1 MDPATSSIRF
11 GSFVLDPRAGEL
23 LKDGLRIKIQEK
35 PLRLLEALLARPAEV
50 VTRDE
55 LRALLWPA
63 DTFVDFEGG
72 LNTAI
77 NKVRAALGD
86 SADSPRFV
94 ETVGRRGYRF
104 IAPLEPAS
112 TTAPTPPASVEEW
125 SEPASPARS
134 RRGWF
139 LPAVGLAVLAAVVA
153 GVWIRRSR
161 STPAPIKSVAVLPF
175 ANFSGNP
182 DEEYFVDGMTEAL
195 ISDLAS
201 IRSLRV
207 IARQSVMRYKGSQ
220 TAVRQIAKDLNVD
233 AMVEGSAVRS
243 GTRVRLT
250 AQLIDARDESHLWT
264 RTFDRDMGDLLALQ
278 AEIARTIADGVRAV
292 LTPQE
297 RARLAQSRSANQEA
311 YDLYL
316 RGRYFF
322 NRRGGADTEGNLR
335 KAVSYFEQAIERDPG
350 FALAYASEAETW
362 GPLGFLAFV
371 SPAEAL
377 EPMKRNA
384 SRALEL
390 DGGLAEGHT
399 AMGACLAFHEW
410 DWAAAER
417 EFKRAIELNPRY
429 SVARAWYGLHLDNMG
444 RTDESL
450 SEARLALAEDPFN
463 IAHNARLAAALLSA
477 GHQEEALAQQRR
489 TVELDAQSQ
498 YAHNGLAILLAGTG
512 RYDEALEEYRNSGSR
527 SGAALAAALGG
538 RPDEARALLTELKA
552 APNGRY
558 RSPLVPA
565 GLHAALGEN
574 DAAFS
579 FLEEAFATR
588 VPALSQVKIDG
599 RWKPLRSDPRYA
611 DLLRRMKLP

>member
-1 MDPATSSIRF
+1 MDPAPRPLHF
-11 GSFVLDPRAGEL
+11 GPFELDPRAGEL
-23 LKDGLRIKIQEK
+23 HKDGLRVKIQEK

-50 VTRDE
+50 VTREE

-86 SADSPRFV
+86 SADNPRFV

-104 IAPLEPAS
+104 IAPLEHDAAFAAPAQ
-112 TTAPTPPASVEEW
+112 AVPKPV
-125 SEPASPARS
+125 RS
-134 RRGWF
+134 RPGGL
-139 LPAVGLAVLAAVVA
+139 LPSLVLAAAAA
-153 GVWIRRSR
+153 GVVGAWLWRARA
-161 STPAPIKSVAVLPF
+161 TPGPIKSVAVLPF

-207 IARQSVMRYKGSQ
+207 IARQSVMRYKGSR
-220 TAVRQIAKDLNVD
+220 TAARQIATELAVD
-233 AMVEGSAVRS
+233 ALVEGSAVRS
-243 GTRVRLT
+243 GNRVRLT

-264 RTFDRDMGDLLALQ
+264 RSYDRDMGDLLGLQ
-278 AEIARTIADGVRAV
+278 TEMARTIADEVRAV

-297 RARLAQSRSANQEA
+297 RARLAQSRAIDREA

-335 KAVSYFEQAIERDPG
+335 KAVSHFEQAIDKDPG
-350 FALAYASEAETW
+350 FALAYGSLAETW
-362 GPLGFLAFV
+362 GPLGYLASV
-371 SPAEAL
+371 PPAEAL

-384 SRALEL
+384 GRALEL
-390 DGGLAEGHT
+390 DDSLAEGHT

-410 DWAAAER
+410 DWAGAER
-417 EFKRAIELNPRY
+417 EFKRAIELNPHY
-429 SVARAWYGLHLDNMG
+429 SVARAWYGLYLEDMG
-444 RTDESL
+444 RKEESIA
-450 SEARLALAEDPFN
+450 EAMQALTEDPFN
-463 IAHNARLAAALLSA
+463 IAHNTRLATVLFAA
-477 GHQEEALAQQRR
+477 GRHEEALERQRR
-489 TVELDAQSQ
+489 TLELDTQSQ
-498 YAHNGLAILLAGTG
+498 YARNGLAGLLAAAG
-512 RYDEALEEYRNSGSR
+512 RYDGAAEEYRKAGSR
-527 SGAALAAALGG
+527 PGAALASAQAG
-538 RPDEARALLTELKA
+538 RPDEARALLAELKTVA
-552 APNGRY
+552 KDRY

-565 GLHAALGEN
+565 SLHAALGEK
-574 DAAFS
+574 DAAFA

-588 VPALSQVKIDG
+588 VPALSQIKTDG